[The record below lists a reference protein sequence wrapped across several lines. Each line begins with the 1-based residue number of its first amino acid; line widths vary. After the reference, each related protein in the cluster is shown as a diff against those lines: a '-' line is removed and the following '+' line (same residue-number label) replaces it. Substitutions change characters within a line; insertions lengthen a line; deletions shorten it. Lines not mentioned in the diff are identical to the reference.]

1 MKLMKLSLIFL
12 LYNLLTKDSSAQPI
26 ISSFTPES
34 GGIGTSVT
42 ITGNGFNPIIS
53 NNIVFF
59 GAVKGQVTAASI
71 SSIVVNVPI
80 GATYS
85 PITVTNAGLT
95 GYSQKPFIIT
105 FASAPTFNS
114 TSFANKID
122 FASGNYPRK
131 VSIGDIDGDGKSDLA
146 SVNNNGNNV
155 SIFRNISTPGNIML
169 SAPIFIPTNIGPFGE
184 KLVDIDGDGK
194 LDLIVNSYTSETF
207 SLFRN
212 TSTTGVITFAPPL
225 ILTSNQDCY
234 WIEFA
239 DFNNDGK
246 PELISFNQNS
256 DSYTIFKNE
265 STIGNFSFPQRLEGA
280 LGFRPSGGTVSDLD
294 GDGKI
299 DFAVAAM
306 DVNTV
311 SIFRNTGTLS
321 TFSFAPKVTYST
333 AIQPFN
339 VTAADIDSDG
349 KKELLVPNA
358 SSSSFSIFKNNS
370 SSGNISF
377 SPKIDFSSGSTPL
390 YISVNDLDG
399 DGKID
404 IAVANFSSS
413 TVSVFKNQST
423 TGNIALG
430 ANVTYATGTLC
441 RSVPIGDID
450 GDGRPDIVSSNS
462 ISSDI
467 SILRNTTI
475 STFCN
480 SLISTFPYREIFES
494 SNGGWLATG
503 NASDWAWGSPSKS
516 VITNAAEGNKC
527 WVTGGLN
534 NPSYSNNQKSYLQS
548 PCFNFSTLVH
558 PRISFKLFWEIEKLN
573 DGLALQYTIDAG
585 ANWITI
591 GTTNSNTN
599 CLGENWYNSSSITS
613 INSSD
618 GWTGNKQP
626 TNGSCIGGN
635 GSNTWLTSSH
645 DLSNLAG
652 KPNVSFRFIFG
663 TNNACN
669 AFDGIAIDDVN
680 IFEATPS
687 SANFNYLCNTNR
699 SVSFTNLTSC
709 SASQWDFDDTNS
721 GSNNNSTS
729 NNPIHIFSGPGLFS
743 VKLISTFPNGTSST
757 VTKPV
762 TILDVSTTITTP
774 ISCAGTST
782 AILSALATGSSNTYN
797 YTWNTSPTQSSSI
810 ITNIG
815 AGTYSV
821 TATSGIACPAST
833 SIIVSEPSILK
844 ATPSIVPQKCVTSNG
859 SINSN
864 ISGGTMPYIYLWSNS
879 QTTNNI
885 TNLNAGFYSLQVK
898 DNNGCLLNLNSIEVP
913 YIQENIFVT
922 LGGDINIC
930 KGEKVILKPGNFS
943 SYLWQDSST
952 SNTFT
957 VSKSGSYKVIVTD
970 INGCTG
976 SAILNATEDCSGIYF
991 PTSFTP
997 NNDSK
1002 NDFFGPAGN
1011 NLSGLKNYIFNIYN
1025 RYGEVVFSST
1035 DPYNKWN
1042 GFYKNVG
1049 KGNESFV
1056 WFASYLFNGKQYEK
1070 KGSMLLIR

>member
-1 MKLMKLSLIFL
+1 MKLMKLFFIITVF
-12 LYNLLTKDSSAQPI
+12 NLLTKDSFAQPI
-26 ISSFTPES
+26 ISSFAPQS

-42 ITGNGFNPIIS
+42 ITGSGFNPVIA

-59 GAVKGQVTAASI
+59 GAVKAQITAASA

-80 GATYS
+80 GATYN

-105 FASAPTFNS
+105 FASAPTFNT

-122 FASGNYPRK
+122 FASGNYPRN

-155 SIFRNISTPGNIML
+155 SIFRNISTSGNLLL
-169 SAPIFIPTNIGPFGE
+169 SPPIFISTDVGPFGE

-194 LDLIVNSYTSETF
+194 LDLITNNYTAKTF

-212 TSTTGVITFAPPL
+212 TSTIGIITFAPPL
-225 ILTSNQDCY
+225 ILTANQNCY

-256 DSYTIFKNE
+256 DSYTIFTNA
-265 STIGNFSFPQRLEGA
+265 SSIGNLSFPQRMEA
-280 LGFRPSGGTVSDLD
+280 PLGFRPSGGTVADLD
-294 GDGKI
+294 GDNKV
-299 DFAVAAM
+299 DFAVAGT
-306 DVNTV
+306 DDNTV
-311 SIFRNTGTLS
+311 SIFRNTSTLS

-339 VTAADIDSDG
+339 VTAADIDLDG

-377 SPKIDFSSGSTPL
+377 SPKIDFSSGSAPL

-413 TVSVFKNQST
+413 TVSVFKNLST
-423 TGNIALG
+423 TGNIGLG
-430 ANVTYATGTLC
+430 SNVTYATGTLC

-475 STFCN
+475 STFCSN
-480 SLISTFPYREIFES
+480 LISTFPYREIFEV
-494 SNGGWLATG
+494 SNGGWSASG
-503 NASDWAWGSPSKS
+503 NASDWAWGSPSKL

-527 WVTGGLN
+527 WITGGLN
-534 NPSYSNNQKSYLQS
+534 NPSYSNNQKSYLQG

-558 PRISFKLFWEIEKLN
+558 PRISFKLFWEIEKIN

-585 ANWITI
+585 ANWITV
-591 GTTNSNTN
+591 GNTNSNAN

-613 INSSD
+613 INSAD

-626 TNGSCIGGN
+626 TNGSCLSGN
-635 GSNTWLTSSH
+635 GSNNWLTSSH

-652 KPNVSFRFIFG
+652 QPNVSFRFIFG
-663 TNNACN
+663 SNNSCN
-669 AFDGIAIDDVN
+669 SFDGIAIDDVN
-680 IFEATPS
+680 IFESIPS
-687 SANFNYLCNTNR
+687 SANFNYLCNINR

-709 SASQWDFDDTNS
+709 SSSQWNFDDINS
-721 GSNNNSTS
+721 GTNNNSNS
-729 NNPIHIFSGPGLFS
+729 NNPTHVFSGPGLYS
-743 VKLISTFPNGTSST
+743 VTLVSTFPNGTSSN

-762 TILDVSTTITTP
+762 TILDVSATLTIP
-774 ISCAGTST
+774 VSCAGTST
-782 AILSALATGSSNTYN
+782 ATLSALATGSSSNYN

-815 AGTYSV
+815 VGNYTV
-821 TATSGIACPAST
+821 TATSGIACPALA
-833 SIIVSEPSILK
+833 SIIVSEPTMLK
-844 ATPSIVPQKCVTSNG
+844 GIPSIVPQKCVAANG

-864 ISGGTMPYIYLWSNS
+864 VSGGTTPYVYLWSNN
-879 QTTNNI
+879 QTTSNI
-885 TNLNAGFYSLQVK
+885 NNLNAGFYSLQVK
-898 DNNGCLLNLNSIEVP
+898 DNNGCLLNLNSIEVKHT
-913 YIQENIFVT
+913 QENVFIS
-922 LGGDINIC
+922 LGADINIC
-930 KGEKVILKPGNFS
+930 NGEKVVLNPGSFF

-952 SNTFT
+952 SKTFT
-957 VSKSGSYKVIVTD
+957 VAKSGTYKVIVTD
-970 INGCTG
+970 TNGCTG
-976 SAILNATEDCSGIYF
+976 SAIINATEDCSGIYF

-997 NNDSK
+997 NNDTK

-1011 NLSGLKNYIFNIYN
+1011 NLSTLKNYIFNIYN
-1025 RYGEVVFSST
+1025 RYGEIVFSST
-1035 DPYNKWN
+1035 NPYKKWN
-1042 GFYKNVG
+1042 GLYKNII

-1056 WFASYLFNGKQYEK
+1056 WFASYLFNGKKYEK